1 MIDVRVHGKDHLMK
15 TRIVKRADDFAKWY
29 QDVVRCGDLAEPAE
43 VTKGCMVIKP
53 HGYAIWE
60 HIQSDLDRRF
70 KETGHKNAYFPLL
83 IPESFIKKEAEHVE
97 GFAPELAIVTHAGGK
112 KLEEPYVIRP
122 TSETIIGHFFGKW
135 ISSWRDLPLLINQWA
150 NVMRWELRTRM
161 FLRTSEF
168 LWQEGHTAHASH
180 AEAQEETLRM
190 LGVYRD
196 FAQDMMAMPVI
207 CGVKSQGEKFAGA
220 LKSYCIEAM
229 MQNGLALQAG
239 TSHDLG
245 QNFGKAFD
253 VTFQNKDNVQEHV
266 WQTSWGSSTRLV
278 GGLIMTHSDD
288 KGLVLPPKLAPIQVV
303 IVPIVKGDTEAS
315 PIIEKAD
322 AIAADLSA
330 LGLRVEVDKREGL
343 SPGAKYFHWE
353 QRGVCVRLELG
364 ARDLEGGH
372 VMMKR
377 RIGVGAEAPDKLKVP
392 FGELASRLPAEME
405 SIQSDLFANAIKM
418 RAENTVM
425 CDTMDE
431 VRDCLSS
438 VSAEKG
444 GGKFISIPL
453 KDDVRCEQAVKKCKA
468 TIRCFPLKECASLS
482 SDDAAAIQ
490 TNATPFSGALAT
502 CDPTPCAVTGELVT
516 ARAIVSKAY

>member
-1 MIDVRVHGKDHLMK
+1 VS
-15 TRIVKRADDFAKWY
+15 DDFARWY
-29 QDVVRCGDLAEPAE
+29 QDVIRYGDLAEPAE

-53 HGYAIWE
+53 HGYAVWE
-60 HIQSDLDRRF
+60 HIQADLDRRF

-83 IPESFIKKEAEHVE
+83 IPESFLKKEAEHVE
-97 GFAPELAIVTHAGGK
+97 GFAPELAVVTHAGGK

-168 LWQEGHTAHASH
+168 LWQEGHTAHATH
-180 AEAQEETLRM
+180 LEAKEETLKM

-196 FAQDMMAMPVI
+196 FAQEVMAMPVI
-207 CGVKSQGEKFAGA
+207 CGVKSVGEKFAGA

-253 VTFQNKDNVQEHV
+253 VTFQNRDNKQEFV
-266 WQTSWGSSTRLV
+266 WQTSWGVSTRLV

-288 KGLVLPPKLAPIQVV
+288 NGLVLPPKLAPIQVV
-303 IVPIVKGDTEAS
+303 VVPITKGDTDTS
-315 PIIEKAD
+315 PIIERAEL
-322 AIAADLSA
+322 IAHDLRSQ
-330 LGLRVEVDKREGL
+330 GLRVEVDNREGL

-353 QRGVCVRLELG
+353 QRGVPARLELG
-364 ARDLEGGH
+364 ARDMESRH

-377 RIGVGAEAPDKLKVP
+377 RIDSEKQIVSFDDVVTQ
-392 FGELASRLPAEME
+392 LPVQMAA
-405 SIQSDLFANAIKM
+405 IQSELFSRALKM
-418 RAENTVM
+418 RTENTIL
-425 CDTMDE
+425 CDTLDE

-444 GGKFISIPL
+444 GGKFISVPL
-453 KDDVRCEQAVKKCKA
+453 KDDARCEHAVKKFKA
-468 TIRCFPLKECASLS
+468 TVRCYPLKECSSFGDDCLS
-482 SDDAAAIQ
+482 PVGNKNSDSESIPVA
-490 TNATPFSGALAT
+490 FSGELAET
-502 CDPTPCAVTGELVT
+502 DPIPCAVTGELVT
-516 ARAIVSKAY
+516 SRAVVSKAY